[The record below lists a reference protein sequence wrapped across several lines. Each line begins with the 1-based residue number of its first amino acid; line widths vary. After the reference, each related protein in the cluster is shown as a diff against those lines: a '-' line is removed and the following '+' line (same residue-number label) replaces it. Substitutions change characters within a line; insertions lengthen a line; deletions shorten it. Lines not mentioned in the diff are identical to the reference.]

1 MNKKDKNNTHTWNLG
16 VMYSSPEDPKIIQD
30 VKKIEEAYVSFA
42 KKYQN
47 KKFLTDI
54 KILKK
59 ALDEYESLCAIP
71 SPLMY
76 LYLLRDIQSGNE
88 KASALQNQLSER
100 LTKASN
106 QIVFFRLALGSLSA
120 KQQKEIL
127 DNSSVSKYRYFLK
140 MIFDRSLHQLS
151 EAEEKI
157 INLKRQPAVHLWT
170 EGQLKLLA
178 KQTINFNN
186 KDISLAEAIGL
197 LRNLPKKKRDELN
210 NKISLCLKNIS
221 AFAESELNAIVIN
234 KKIDDELRGYKKPYS
249 ATILGY
255 QNSEKS
261 IEQLVDSVT
270 NAFPVAHKFLKLKA
284 RLLDQKTLSYGDR
297 MASVGINKKEISFDQ
312 AVEIIKKSFTSVNPK
327 YTEIFERYLK
337 NKQIDVF
344 PRVGKKGGA
353 YCWANVNLP
362 TYVLLNYTN
371 DTNSVMTLAHEM
383 GHAIHGELSKS
394 QPVIYQ
400 GHTISVAEVA
410 STLFENFAFEE
421 IFKTLSD
428 KEKIVALHDRI
439 NDDISTIFRQIACF
453 NFEVELHNTIRE
465 KGALSARE
473 IALLMNKHMSAYL
486 GSAVKFTEDDGYFF
500 VQWSHLRRFFYVY
513 SYAYGQLISKAL
525 YKKYTEDKS
534 YLTKIETF
542 LSAGESMS
550 PEDIFK
556 HIGIDTTKPSFFTD
570 GLKQIE
576 KDIERLEVL
585 VKNSKK
591 K

>member
-16 VMYSSPEDPKIIQD
+16 LMYSSPEDLKIIKD
-30 VKKIEEAYVSFA
+30 VKKIEEAHILFA

-54 KILKK
+54 KTLKQ

-71 SPLMY
+71 NPLIY

-88 KASALQNQLSER
+88 KAEALQNQLSER

-106 QIVFFRLALGSLSA
+106 QILFFRLALGSLPV
-120 KQQKEIL
+120 KEQKEIL
-127 DNSSVSKYRYFLK
+127 GNSSVSKYHYFLK
-140 MIFDRSLHQLS
+140 LIFDASLYQLS

-157 INLKRQPAVHLWT
+157 INLKEQPASILWN
-170 EGQLKLLA
+170 EGQSKLVS

-197 LRNLPKKKRDELN
+197 LRSLPKKKRDELH
-210 NKISLCLKNIS
+210 NKVSLCLKNIS
-221 AFAESELNAIVIN
+221 AFAESELNAVIIN

-249 ATILGY
+249 ATVLGY

-261 IEQLVDSVT
+261 VEQLVDSVT
-270 NAFPVAHKFLKLKA
+270 SAFPIAHKFLKLKA

-297 MASVGINKKEISFDQ
+297 MASVGTNKKEISFDQ

-337 NKQIDVF
+337 NKQIDVL

-353 YCWANVNLP
+353 YCWSNVNLP
-362 TYVLLNYTN
+362 TYVLLNHTN
-371 DTNSVMTLAHEM
+371 DTNSVMTFAHEM

-534 YLTKIETF
+534 YLTKIEAF

-556 HIGIDTTKPSFFTD
+556 QIGIDTTKPSFFTD

-576 KDIERLEVL
+576 KDIERLEML

>member
-1 MNKKDKNNTHTWNLG
+1 MNKKDENNAYVWNLG

-30 VKKIEEAYVSFA
+30 VEKIEKAHNSFA

-54 KILKK
+54 KTLKQ
-59 ALDEYESLCAIP
+59 ALDEHEALFAIP
-71 SPLMY
+71 NPLMY

-106 QIVFFRLALGSLSA
+106 QIVFFRLSLGTLPA
-120 KQQKEIL
+120 KEQKAVL
-127 DNSSVSKYRYFLK
+127 KNPLLSKYHYFLK
-140 MIFDRSLHQLS
+140 LIFDASRYQLS

-157 INLKRQPAVHLWT
+157 INLKEQPASILWN
-170 EGQLKLLA
+170 EGQSKLVS
-178 KQTINFNN
+178 KQTVNFNN
-186 KDISLAEAIGL
+186 KDISLAEAVGL

-221 AFAESELNAIVIN
+221 AFAESELNAVIIN
-234 KKIDDELRGYKKPYS
+234 KKIDDELRGYKNPYS
-249 ATILGY
+249 ATILEY

-261 IEQLVDSVT
+261 IEQLVASVT

-297 MASVGINKKEISFDQ
+297 LASVGTNKKEISFDQ
-312 AVEIIKKSFTSVNPK
+312 AVEIIKKSFAEVNPK

-353 YCWANVNLP
+353 YCWTNVNLP

-371 DTNSVMTLAHEM
+371 DSNSIMTLAHEM

-394 QPVIYQ
+394 QVAIYQ

-421 IFKTLSD
+421 MFKTLSD
-428 KEKIVALHDRI
+428 KEKIIALHDRI

-473 IALLMNKHMSAYL
+473 ISLLMNKHMSAYL
-486 GSAVKFTEDDGYFF
+486 GSVVKFTEDDGYFF

-556 HIGIDTTKPSFFTD
+556 KIGIDTTKPDFFDD

-576 KDIERLEVL
+576 KDIERLEIL

>member
-1 MNKKDKNNTHTWNLG
+1 
-16 VMYSSPEDPKIIQD
+16 MYSSPEDPKIIQD
-30 VKKIEEAYVSFA
+30 VEKIEKAYNSFA

-54 KILKK
+54 KILKQ
-59 ALDEYESLCAIP
+59 ALDEHEALFAIP
-71 SPLMY
+71 NPLMY

-106 QIVFFRLALGSLSA
+106 QIVFFRLSLGTLPT
-120 KQQKEIL
+120 KDQKAVL
-127 DNSSVSKYRYFLK
+127 KNPLLSKYHYFLK
-140 MIFDRSLHQLS
+140 LIFDASRYQLS

-157 INLKRQPAVHLWT
+157 INLKEQPASILWN
-170 EGQLKLLA
+170 EGQSKLVS
-178 KQTINFNN
+178 KQTVNFNN
-186 KDISLAEAIGL
+186 KDISLAEAVGL

-221 AFAESELNAIVIN
+221 AFAESELNAVIIN
-234 KKIDDELRGYKKPYS
+234 KKIDDELRGYKNPYS
-249 ATILGY
+249 ATILEY

-261 IEQLVDSVT
+261 IEQLVASVT
-270 NAFPVAHKFLKLKA
+270 NAFPVAHKFLKVKA

-297 MASVGINKKEISFDQ
+297 LASVGTNKKEISFDQ
-312 AVEIIKKSFTSVNPK
+312 AVEIIKKSFAEVNPK
-327 YTEIFERYLK
+327 YTEVFERYLK

-353 YCWANVNLP
+353 YCWTNVNLP

-371 DTNSVMTLAHEM
+371 DSNSIMTLAHEM

-394 QPVIYQ
+394 QVVIYQ

-421 IFKTLSD
+421 MFKTLSD
-428 KEKIVALHDRI
+428 KEKIIALHDRI

-473 IALLMNKHMSAYL
+473 ISLLMNKHMSAYL
-486 GSAVKFTEDDGYFF
+486 GSVVKFTEDDGYFF

-556 HIGIDTTKPSFFTD
+556 QIGIDTTKPDFFDD

-576 KDIERLEVL
+576 KDIERLEIL

>member
-1 MNKKDKNNTHTWNLG
+1 MNKKDENNAYAWNLG

-30 VKKIEEAYVSFA
+30 VEKIEKAHNSFA

-54 KILKK
+54 KTLKQ
-59 ALDEYESLCAIP
+59 ALDEHEALFAIP
-71 SPLMY
+71 NPLMY

-106 QIVFFRLALGSLSA
+106 QIVFFRLSLGTLPT
-120 KQQKEIL
+120 KEQKAVL
-127 DNSSVSKYRYFLK
+127 KNPLLSKYHYFLK
-140 MIFDRSLHQLS
+140 LIFDASRYQLS

-157 INLKRQPAVHLWT
+157 INLKEQPASILWN
-170 EGQLKLLA
+170 EGQSKLLSSQVVVFD
-178 KQTINFNN
+178 KKNL
-186 KDISLAEAIGL
+186 SIGAAVQL
-197 LRNLPKKKRDELN
+197 THRLPKKKRDLLQK
-210 NKISLCLKNIS
+210 KISLCLKNIS
-221 AFAESELNAIVIN
+221 SFSESELNAVIIN
-234 KKIDDELRGYKKPYS
+234 KKIDDELRGYKNPYS
-249 ATILGY
+249 ATILQY

-270 NAFPVAHKFLKLKA
+270 NAFPVTHRFFRLKA
-284 RLLDQKTLSYGDR
+284 QLLNQKTLSYVDR
-297 MASVGINKKEISFDQ
+297 MASVGTNKKQISFDR
-312 AVEIIKKSFTSVNPK
+312 AVEIVKQSFTPVNSK
-327 YTEIFERYLK
+327 YTEIFERYLR
-337 NKQIDVF
+337 NKQIDAF
-344 PRVGKKGGA
+344 SHVGKKSGA
-353 YCWANVNLP
+353 YCWTNVNLP
-362 TYVLLNYTN
+362 TYVLLNYGN
-371 DTNSVMTLAHEM
+371 DINSVITIAHEM
-383 GHAIHGELSKS
+383 GHAIHGELSKG
-394 QPVIYQ
+394 QPIVYQ
-400 GHTISVAEVA
+400 GCAMSVAEVA
-410 STLFENFAFEE
+410 STLFENFVFEE
-421 IFKTLSD
+421 IFKTLSE
-428 KEKIVALHDRI
+428 KEKIIALHDRI
-439 NDDISTIFRQIACF
+439 DRDISTIFRQIACF

-473 IALLMNKHMSAYL
+473 ISLLMNKHMSAYL
-486 GSAVKFTEDDGYFF
+486 GSVVKFTEDDGYFF

-556 HIGIDTTKPSFFTD
+556 KIGIDTTKPDFFDD

-576 KDIERLEVL
+576 KDIERLEIL